1 MLFLFRKKGI
11 YMIATYDTFTVD
23 RISFTLKSLI
33 VAGIIFRVIY
43 CAIKLMTADEESLQ
57 YKKRLKHALMFA
69 VFAIL
74 AETIKSLILT
84 YYA

>member
-1 MLFLFRKKGI
+1 
-11 YMIATYDTFTVD
+11 MIATYDTFTVD
-23 RISFTLKSLI
+23 RISLTLRSLI

-43 CAIKLMTADEESLQ
+43 CAVKLMTADEEALQ
-57 YKKRLKHALMFA
+57 YKKRLKHAIMFA

-74 AETIKSLILT
+74 AESLKNLILT

>member
-1 MLFLFRKKGI
+1 
-11 YMIATYDTFTVD
+11 MIATYDTHTVD
-23 RISFTLKSLI
+23 TISFTLKSLI

-43 CAIKLMTADEESLQ
+43 CAIKLMTADEDALQ

-69 VFAIL
+69 AFAIL
-74 AETIKSLILT
+74 AESIKNLILT